1 MDLPNDRSTVIVR
14 VTVDGVEKYKENF
27 NTTLRRAR
35 YTIEGSGV
43 QEVVVYIDDV
53 EVKRYT
59 EDFSN

>member
-1 MDLPNDRSTVIVR
+1 M
-14 VTVDGVEKYKENF
+14 DGVEKYKENF

-59 EDFSN
+59 ENFSN